1 MRTNDARRLDHST
14 LEAMRERAV
23 RSVQDGESPEVVA
36 RVIGI
41 NRSTIYGWLAQYRR
55 GGWGALKAKPLFGRP
70 PKLDGKKLKWIY
82 DIVTQKNP
90 LQLNFAFALWTREMV
105 AKLIKDKFHISL
117 SLVSVGR
124 LLAQLGITCQR
135 SLHRALERDAALV
148 QQWLKQE
155 YPKIKALARRE
166 KADIYFGD
174 AAHMRSDHH
183 AGRTWGKKGETPV
196 VLSTGARYRVSLISA
211 VTSRG
216 YMRFMIKKKGGVNAD
231 VFIAFLR
238 RLMIGSKNRIFLI
251 VDRGPAHIAKKTK
264 AFIANLGGQLRL
276 FYLPPYSPDTNPD
289 ELVWKHLKADT
300 VGRTSITSFD
310 DFNEKV
316 RSSMLALQRSPA
328 KIRAFFQKPSLR
340 YAA

>member
-1 MRTNDARRLDHST
+1 MKASDARRLDHAT
-14 LEAMRERAV
+14 LQQMRERAV
-23 RSVQDGESPEVVA
+23 RSVQDGESPELVA
-36 RVIGI
+36 RVLGV
-41 NRSTIYGWLAQYRR
+41 NCSTVYGWLAQYRR

-70 PKLDGKKLKWIY
+70 PKLDDRKLRWIY
-82 DIVTQKNP
+82 DTVTQRNP
-90 LQLNFAFALWTREMV
+90 LQLKFEFALWTREMV
-105 AKLIKDKFHISL
+105 AKLIKDRFDISL

-124 LLAQLGITCQR
+124 LLAQLGITCQKP
-135 SLHRALERDAALV
+135 LHRALERDDALV

-155 YPKIKALARRE
+155 YPKIRVLAQRE

-196 VLSTGARYRVSLISA
+196 VSSMGARYRMSFISA
-211 VTSRG
+211 ITSRG
-216 YMRFMIKKKGGVNAD
+216 HMRFMIKEKGGVNAE
-231 VFIAFLR
+231 VFIEFVR
-238 RLMIGSKNRIFLI
+238 RLIVGCKNRIFLI
-251 VDRGPAHIAKKTK
+251 VDRGPAHVAKKTK
-264 AFIANLGGQLRL
+264 AFVASFGGRLRL

-310 DFNEKV
+310 DFKDKV
-316 RSSMLALQRSPA
+316 KSSMLSLQRSPA
-328 KIRAFFQKPSLR
+328 KIQSFFQKPSLK

>member
-1 MRTNDARRLDHST
+1 MKANDARRLDHAT

-36 RVIGI
+36 RVMGI
-41 NRSTIYGWLAQYRR
+41 DRSTIYGWLAQYRR

-70 PKLDGKKLKWIY
+70 PKLDGRKLKWIY
-82 DIVTQKNP
+82 DTVTQRNP
-90 LQLNFAFALWTREMV
+90 LQLKFTFALWTREMV
-105 AKLIKDKFHISL
+105 AKLIKDKFNISL

-135 SLHRALERDAALV
+135 PLHRALERDEALV

-155 YPKIKALARRE
+155 YPKIRALARRE
-166 KADIYFGD
+166 NADIYFGD

-183 AGRTWGKKGETPV
+183 AGRTWGKRGETPV
-196 VLSTGARYRVSLISA
+196 VLSTGARYRMSLISA
-211 VTSRG
+211 VSSRG
-216 YMRFMIKKKGGVNAD
+216 HMRFMIKEKGGVNAD
-231 VFIAFLR
+231 VFIEFIR
-238 RLMIGSKNRIFLI
+238 RLLIGCENKIFLI
-251 VDRGPAHIAKKTK
+251 VDRGPAHVAKKTK
-264 AFIANLGGQLRL
+264 EFVAGLEGRLRL
-276 FYLPPYSPDTNPD
+276 FYLPPYSPDRNPD

-310 DFNEKV
+310 DFKEKV
-316 RSSMLALQRSPA
+316 RSSMLSLQRSPA
-328 KIRAFFQKPSLR
+328 KIRAFFQKPSLQ